1 MRESS
6 SNRVYTYTYNESPMS
21 KELERGQI
29 KNTVVRSTRLY
40 DPSSGQQPMSKAHAK
55 LANFSSTGDTRNSN
69 PSPLI
74 AARPKLPSPSRY
86 TVAKRS
92 GQGTFKVAS
101 DYNSQQCTFLPR
113 NHDNTIQQPSPTS
126 LQKRWLRPSIPDDSS
141 KPSDNRYGNDEG
153 DSDIGGNTPLSP
165 GDGAPWVESYPQKGM
180 FNNLMRTIGTM
191 FTATN
196 SQQEPQ
202 E

>member
-40 DPSSGQQPMSKAHAK
+40 DPSSGQQPMSKAHTK
-55 LANFSSTGDTRNSN
+55 LVNFSSTGDTRNSN

-74 AARPKLPSPSRY
+74 AAHPKIPSPSRFS
-86 TVAKRS
+86 VAKRN

-101 DYNSQQCTFLPR
+101 EYNSQQCTFLPK

-126 LQKRWLRPSIPDDSS
+126 LQKKWLKPPIPSNSS
-141 KPSDNRYGNDEG
+141 KPSDGKRSNNED
-153 DSDIGGNTPLSP
+153 DSDLGGNTVSP
-165 GDGAPWVESYPQKGM
+165 GDGATQVESYPQKGM

-196 SQQEPQ
+196 S
-202 E
+202 